1 MYDLIGDVHGHAAE
15 LVRLLEA
22 LGYVAAGPAYRHPAG
37 RRVIFLGD
45 YIDRGPEIGRVLQIV
60 RGMVEAGDAR
70 AILGNHEFN
79 ALAFH
84 TPDPGRPKEFLRSH
98 TEKNLRQH
106 RATLD
111 QLTGGE
117 LADALEWFRTLPLW
131 LDLGGVRAVHAC
143 WDDGHLARAAAGLRH
158 HDGLTTA
165 FLREASARDS
175 DLFRSVEIIL
185 KGKEAALPAGAVYR
199 DKDGHVRTEVRTRWY
214 LDPAGHTYRTYAFQT
229 ETVENDGSLTA
240 EVVAA
245 ARPYPD
251 AAPPVFVG
259 HYWLA
264 APHPTLLAPNVAC
277 LDYSVAKGG
286 FLCAYRWDGEQTLDA
301 NKLVAAPHQ

>member
-1 MYDLIGDVHGHAAE
+1 MYDLIGDIHGHAAD

-22 LGYVAAGPAYRHPAG
+22 LGYVPAGPGYRHPGG

-45 YIDRGPEIGRVLQIV
+45 YIDRGPEIRRTLRIV
-60 RGMVEAGDAR
+60 RGMVEAGDAL

-84 TPDPGRPKEFLRSH
+84 TPDPDRPGEFLRPHSD
-98 TEKNLRQH
+98 KNLRQH

-111 QLTGGE
+111 QLGSGE

-143 WDDGHLARAAAGLRH
+143 WDDEHLARLAEGLRQH
-158 HDGLTTA
+158 GGLTTA
-165 FLREASARDS
+165 FLREASARGS
-175 DLFRSVEIIL
+175 DLFQSVEVLL
-185 KGKEAALPAGAVYR
+185 KGKETALPAGVTYR
-199 DKDGHVRTEVRTRWY
+199 DKDGHARTEVRTRWY

-229 ETVENDGSLTA
+229 EAVENDRPLA
-240 EVVAA
+240 DEVVTA
-245 ARPYPD
+245 ARPYPV

-259 HYWLA
+259 HYWLS

-286 FLCAYRWDGEQTLDA
+286 FLCAYRWDGEQTLDPG
-301 NKLVAAPHQ
+301 KLAVA